1 MNEGFAM
8 EVEKEKV
15 PAGWLLEDAKTG
27 EVFDVYK
34 AGDEAKAR
42 RIAEFVGDVV
52 VVPVYR

>member
-1 MNEGFAM
+1 M